1 MIMAQKCEVGNT
13 YRRLGAYLKSEGE
26 ARMRN
31 HKDGSRKSH
40 RRRFFS
46 PFSTLICTLFRA
58 CGLVMGTGD
67 EDCPEAL
74 LAWVDTAL
82 ADLVVLA
89 AAVLPQEESPF
100 QPPLLDRKSVV

>member
-58 CGLVMGTGD
+58 CGLVMGAGD
-67 EDCPEAL
+67 EHRPEAL
-74 LAWVDTAL
+74 FAGIDTAPVIL
-82 ADLVVLA
+82 CLSPTLYPTFIH
-89 AAVLPQEESPF
+89 PQGAPF
-100 QPPLLDRKSVV
+100 QGSHR